1 MNPETQH
8 RLTKLKNSG
17 APLREIWR
25 FILESPRYEELK
37 EDFGGDREVHLW
49 NFLIAS
55 ELEHLWKD
63 PVLLPEEKELP
74 SWKTI
79 VRLSPVS
86 EFRLKVLTLWHQS
99 PFSAPEKLPVFFEFL
114 EDPDS
119 TIRLYLLQILNEYE
133 VNFPEA
139 TSYLLR
145 CLSQENSLPVQL
157 SLLHILEK
165 LAFKNATSFIPL
177 LSKLLEEENGQ
188 LQYKIVEVLGKWNV
202 PETLPLL
209 EKAMKSS
216 ETYVRLAAEKFLQK
230 RGIVSQKPQKRF
242 STILEMKDWHARAE
256 AVLIL
261 AESSE
266 ILMERENFLL
276 QILSQDENLY
286 VRVSAITALAKF
298 PKSEPILSSLKI
310 ALSDSSDLV
319 RSAVIQT
326 WGKMP
331 ISSEDVLSL
340 FPSLLKDVSASVRFS
355 AVKLIG
361 FLGVDTPE
369 IRAILTQH
377 ILSDPE
383 CNVRQMAI
391 KVLSCFLPPQEQIQ
405 QTLQKA
411 FQDPRAEVRAIAIL
425 GFHKQWT
432 PEVDFLCILKPF
444 LEDENEQV
452 RKATLLSLNEFKLS
466 SKKMLEI
473 LDSFLE
479 EESDWNVQITAIE
492 ILASFSEPQEKII
505 ERLYKTLMKD
515 PEEEVKLE
523 AIVALKKMGENFR
536 IKPILQK
543 LVKSGNPVLRA
554 SAKKLLEDLS

>member
-1 MNPETQH
+1 
-8 RLTKLKNSG
+8 
-17 APLREIWR
+17 
-25 FILESPRYEELK
+25 
-37 EDFGGDREVHLW
+37 
-49 NFLIAS
+49 
-55 ELEHLWKD
+55 
-63 PVLLPEEKELP
+63 
-74 SWKTI
+74 
-79 VRLSPVS
+79 
-86 EFRLKVLTLWHQS
+86 
-99 PFSAPEKLPVFFEFL
+99 
-114 EDPDS
+114 
-119 TIRLYLLQILNEYE
+119 
-133 VNFPEA
+133 A
-139 TSYLLR
+139 TS
-145 CLSQENSLPVQL
+145 C
-157 SLLHILEK
+157 I
-165 LAFKNATSFIPL
+165 TL
-177 LSKLLEEENGQ
+177 LSKLIEEENGQ
-188 LQYKIVEVLGKWNV
+188 LQYKIVAVLGKWNV